1 MGLPTVPGLL
11 LSLVRWKTRGK
22 GGLLARPGG
31 SGHVLGVGVGA
42 GISLLGFACRLAVP
56 HLGLPER
63 ERESCG
69 KSSPQTPCWTVKGAC
84 WNWGVLGCGEASC
97 QGGGIRR
104 SSPVSLAEVE

>member
-63 ERESCG
+63 ERERELW
-69 KSSPQTPCWTVKGAC
+69 QVKPPNSVLDSQG
-84 WNWGVLGCGEASC
+84 GLLELGCVGLW
-97 QGGGIRR
+97 GGQLPGQWN
-104 SSPVSLAEVE
+104 